1 MSTASRVSS
10 AQRATR
16 SASLK
21 TKTAAAVA
29 SCTTEDHHRHQRN
42 IIAKETKTS
51 EASIREDNSAG
62 QYSESLSRRDL

>member
-29 SCTTEDHHRHQRN
+29 SSTAEDNHRHQRN
-42 IIAKETKTS
+42 VIAKETKTS
-51 EASIREDNSAG
+51 EASIRKERK
-62 QYSESLSRRDL
+62 YSESLSRRDL